1 MWNDRIILIMQTIID
16 YCQLITA
23 PRYRDHRGVFS
34 ILFDAQSYQSRFQFT
49 LQQINEVYSK
59 YGVIRGLH
67 AQRSPW
73 TQAKIIQVLEGEIL
87 DVAVDVRKKSPQQ
100 GQVTQIYLTS
110 EANTQFFIPK
120 GFFHGYAVLS
130 EKAWVRYYVD
140 EPYAPDQE
148 VILQY
153 SDPDLNIKWP
163 IPNNQRILSQKDLQ
177 GHSWRDIIGA
187 WAD

>member
-1 MWNDRIILIMQTIID
+1 MWNDQIILTMQTFID

-23 PRYRDHRGVFS
+23 PRYCDHRGAFS

-49 LQQINEVYSK
+49 LQQINEVYSN

-87 DVAVDVRKKSPQQ
+87 DVVVDARKKSPQQ

-110 EANTQFFIPK
+110 ETNSQFFIPK

-130 EKAWVRYYVD
+130 EKALVRYYVD
-140 EPYAPDQE
+140 EPYAPNQE

-163 IPNNQRILSQKDLQ
+163 IPDNQRILSQKDLQ
-177 GHSWRDIIGA
+177 GCSWHDIIGT
-187 WAD
+187 WTD